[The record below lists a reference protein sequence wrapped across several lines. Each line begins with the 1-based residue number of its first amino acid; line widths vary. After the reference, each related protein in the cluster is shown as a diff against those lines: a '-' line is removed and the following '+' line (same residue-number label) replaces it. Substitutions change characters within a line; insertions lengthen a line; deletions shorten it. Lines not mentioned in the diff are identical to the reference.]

1 MEICWSI
8 DKSPWYEA
16 ALTPQTKATKAK
28 NRYRDVIPFEKTR
41 VKLQSSSDDYIN
53 ANYIDGGYI
62 ACCAPVP
69 TAIRDFWH
77 MVWQCNVYVVLM
89 LTNFV
94 ERERLK
100 ADMYWEPRGQAVDF
114 DGVHVQLLDEEQH
127 PASLGFIVRRF
138 KVWRVDDHG
147 QEVSRVIK
155 HIQLTNW
162 PDHGVLKDFRVIA
175 PMLDAVNSYQQEAS
189 RTQKVDAR
197 VVVHC
202 SAGIG
207 RSGTF
212 IAIDILLKR
221 LHQVLTNRSSSA
233 DENAQAMQQALD
245 ISRVVHH
252 LRSQR
257 PGMVQT
263 PEHNSRLHSIRGS
276 LVSSETVEEDSVID
290 RNLLSRS
297 LIHGSSG
304 DLETNGDR
312 VSVFHT
318 EQCDPRL
325 RQEEQEEDEIVRV
338 NVELRTQEVQLNCRA
353 VSKLAL
359 RFFYGN
365 DKVAAVFVA
374 VVLCAISS
382 AIFLLS
388 VEKIKKLQST
398 EFYVSRWLY
407 AIATSFVAS
416 FCACMAPDWRYGLT
430 ILVQYTVFTILALY
444 STGCPLN
451 DFSCGIGLDPEVA
464 ILGGM
469 LVLLISRFSTNRSGV
484 EVFLT
489 FMLDVLG
496 LIYIAGSL
504 SILVAFVDDER
515 RTLYRELLIALLY
528 IVWAS
533 DTGAYVTGKVLEV
546 AHYPYY
552 NPLAAHLSK
561 NKDYEGTLG
570 AIFFGVGAMTVVSR
584 VLNLPGSFSSKV
596 MFTILAVI
604 TGRFGDLFESLLK
617 RAAGVKDSGTLIPG
631 HGGML
636 DRIDALMFASL
647 IFSRYYSIES

>member
-147 QEVSRVIK
+147 QE
-155 HIQLTNW
+155 
-162 PDHGVLKDFRVIA
+162 
-175 PMLDAVNSYQQEAS
+175 
-189 RTQKVDAR
+189 
-197 VVVHC
+197 
-202 SAGIG
+202 
-207 RSGTF
+207 
-212 IAIDILLKR
+212 R

-263 PEHNSRLHSIRGS
+263 PFQNVVQRALSAVILAPLVTVFLWHSPVFATTTMCSFVASACSYEYAYLSNRIRLRILMRLEALEGVWNEEPADSRCGSNSRLHSIR
-276 LVSSETVEEDSVID
+276 
-290 RNLLSRS
+290 
-297 LIHGSSG
+297 
-304 DLETNGDR
+304 
-312 VSVFHT
+312 

-464 ILGGM
+464 ILG
-469 LVLLISRFSTNRSGV
+469 
-484 EVFLT
+484 
-489 FMLDVLG
+489 
-496 LIYIAGSL
+496 
-504 SILVAFVDDER
+504 
-515 RTLYRELLIALLY
+515 
-528 IVWAS
+528 
-533 DTGAYVTGKVLEV
+533 
-546 AHYPYY
+546 
-552 NPLAAHLSK
+552 
-561 NKDYEGTLG
+561 
-570 AIFFGVGAMTVVSR
+570 
-584 VLNLPGSFSSKV
+584 
-596 MFTILAVI
+596 
-604 TGRFGDLFESLLK
+604 DLFESLLK